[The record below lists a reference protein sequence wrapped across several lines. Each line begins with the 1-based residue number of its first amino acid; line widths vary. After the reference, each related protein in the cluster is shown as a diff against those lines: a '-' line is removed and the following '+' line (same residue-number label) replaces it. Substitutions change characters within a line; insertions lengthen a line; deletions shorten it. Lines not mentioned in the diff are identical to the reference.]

1 MNLKE
6 RRNRLIL
13 IYSDWAVF
21 CVIAV
26 MAYWLNVGQFEAS
39 IKVTV
44 SVLAYLTCI
53 FIKLIYYH
61 SANNPDML
69 LQSEVT
75 RRVFVSAVRRGLLL
89 TLGVSLIT
97 YKAYLKS
104 LRNYSESWLGNAPN
118 PEVRYNYMALY
129 TALDK
134 YHRSGDGLK
143 VPCVT
148 FHYGEAS
155 VKRLKRAEAVQRNI
169 AIAYLEKNCARMN
182 MPKLT
187 INHLINLP
195 HCELVGYTYRT
206 DPAPGTH
213 ELSVEFNEYVEM
225 LRTHPSCEGF
235 RTLLKEERKKL
246 NLI

>member
-1 MNLKE
+1 MIHNE

-26 MAYWLNVGQFEAS
+26 MTYWLNVGQFETNT
-39 IKVTV
+39 KVTV
-44 SVLAYLTCI
+44 SILAYLTCI
-53 FIKLIYYH
+53 FIKLIYYR
-61 SANNPDML
+61 SANNPDMS

-75 RRVFVSAVRRGLLL
+75 RSVFLRAVRRGLLL
-89 TLGVSLIT
+89 TLGVSFIT

-104 LRNYSESWLGNAPN
+104 LRNYSESWHDVAPN
-118 PEVRYNYMALY
+118 PEVCYNYMALY

-134 YHRSGDGLK
+134 YHRSEDNIK
-143 VPCVT
+143 VYYFT
-148 FHYGEAS
+148 FFHGENS
-155 VKRLKRAEAVQRNI
+155 IIRHKHTEAVQRI
-169 AIAYLEKNCARMN
+169 LAITYLEKNCARMN

-187 INHLINLP
+187 VNHLMNLQ
-195 HCELVGYTYRT
+195 HYELVDYTYGT
-206 DPAPGTH
+206 DPVPGMH
-213 ELSVEFNEYVEM
+213 ELCVEFNEYVEM
-225 LRTHPSCEGF
+225 LGTHPSCEGF